1 MAALQTAMRKLMR
14 QVSVGTFRRE
24 IVEHQFIGSMIKVI
38 IADPTAAKWY
48 RDELPTA
55 SEMHFIRDYALKP
68 GAHVFNIGAHQAV
81 IASMLAQIV
90 GSEGL
95 VVALEPDPFSYNIA
109 LQNKALNQ
117 LDQIE
122 VLHAAG
128 ADVSMM
134 IEFGLA
140 VGTSGQIA
148 AKGDGLPTISVQAY
162 SVDDLTERYGRP
174 DVLYIDVEGFEEKVL
189 SGARRTLE
197 SARPDCVIEVH
208 IGLGLEKQGGSP
220 AGILSF
226 FPPEIYT
233 IFIKH
238 PDPKKR
244 DQLVLLDE
252 IGIENWNY
260 HCNMVAV
267 KRT

>member
-1 MAALQTAMRKLMR
+1 
-14 QVSVGTFRRE
+14 
-24 IVEHQFIGSMIKVI
+24 
-38 IADPTAAKWY
+38 
-48 RDELPTA
+48 
-55 SEMHFIRDYALKP
+55 
-68 GAHVFNIGAHQAV
+68 
-81 IASMLAQIV
+81 
-90 GSEGL
+90 
-95 VVALEPDPFSYNIA
+95 
-109 LQNKALNQ
+109 
-117 LDQIE
+117 
-122 VLHAAG
+122 
-128 ADVSMM
+128 MM